1 MASDAPRVLVAD
13 DDPNIRELIK
23 ATLELRGFE
32 VVGVAADGEEALKA
46 YEALDPRPSA
56 VVLDQR
62 MPLLNGIETAKR
74 ILAIAPNQIIV
85 LFSAALN
92 HDVVEDALNVGVL
105 QCVDKLEIT
114 RLPQVLRVL
123 VGN

>member
-1 MASDAPRVLVAD
+1 MLVAD

-62 MPLLNGIETAKR
+62 MPLLNGIETAKL

-92 HDVVEDALNVGVL
+92 HDVVEGALNVGVL
-105 QCVDKLEIT
+105 QCVVKLEIT

-123 VGN
+123 VGS